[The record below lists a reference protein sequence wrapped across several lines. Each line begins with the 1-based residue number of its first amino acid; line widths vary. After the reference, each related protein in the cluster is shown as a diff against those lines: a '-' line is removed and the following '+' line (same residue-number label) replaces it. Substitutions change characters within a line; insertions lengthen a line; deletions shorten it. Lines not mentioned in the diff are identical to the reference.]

1 MYLFALL
8 YLPVGERCTYQSSLG
23 VRLSVS
29 SGQPFIDLSTCSR
42 CLCRDGEAVL
52 CETILRDSDCN
63 LINPTPGPTRD
74 CTVRGRTV
82 PSGESIKVQWILTNP
97 NILGPEPMKICVSLC
112 MEYGPESH
120 AALKK

>member
-1 MYLFALL
+1 MQCCDVPFRSSLL
-8 YLPVGERCTYQSSLG
+8 QVGERCTYQSSLG

-52 CETILRDSDCN
+52 CERILQDSDCD
-63 LINPTPGPTRD
+63 LINPTPGPTGD

-82 PSGESIKVQWILTNP
+82 PSGEMIQVQCLLTKP
-97 NILGPEPMKICVSLC
+97 NILRPEPMKICVSVC
-112 MEYGPESH
+112 MKYRPESG
-120 AALKK
+120 